1 LSQSKNVIQVLG
13 KIRKHL
19 DKLGAFGYGP
29 RVSFTSGQM
38 RNVAY
43 YIYINWKHL
52 GKVNQ
57 PNQI

>member
-1 LSQSKNVIQVLG
+1 
-13 KIRKHL
+13 L